1 MGQPLWSKDHKSYDE
16 YIVIRGERRE
26 LKHLSTCRRRKKV
39 IDFLSSG
46 ERKGK
51 SLNQRLR
58 LLGLRDCNSG
68 KNQVRRRAWE
78 GPPKNVRV
86 V

>member
-39 IDFLSSG
+39 IDFPSSG
-46 ERKGK
+46 ERTGR

-58 LLGLRDCNSG
+58 LLGLWDCMSSTSEG
-68 KNQVRRRAWE
+68 SRMAWE
-78 GPPKNVRV
+78 GQPKMVRV
-86 V
+86 Q

>member
-26 LKHLSTCRRRKKV
+26 LKHLSTCRRRKKA
-39 IDFLSSG
+39 IDSLSSG
-46 ERKGK
+46 ERTGR

-58 LLGLRDCNSG
+58 LLGLWDCNTADRTVAEGHG
-68 KNQVRRRAWE
+68 KAHRRW
-78 GPPKNVRV
+78 
-86 V
+86 

>member
-51 SLNQRLR
+51 SPNQELR
-58 LLGLRDCNSG
+58 RLGLRDYDIGFVGDS
-68 KNQVRRRAWE
+68 RMAWE
-78 GPPKNVRV
+78 GQPEKVRDL
-86 V
+86 